1 MIKPNVIVM
10 AAQQLTTAA
19 TLQAVANSLNP
30 LGIPFAFGGLIFNRI
45 PGLHKKISGIF
56 LGENLE
62 NSLQLIAHLLMDPSS
77 LRSENEEV
85 KQDDDLVNLFRR
97 KRAVIENELAESI
110 EVEGFNLNSIMEV
123 NSFFGKRLSAALIFN
138 DLSLMATDLDWVK
151 ELFTARNIDQTGFDM
166 YLEAYQG
173 LIEKILG
180 DAGKPIWRWI
190 DSYRNNLFSQN

>member
-1 MIKPNVIVM
+1 
-10 AAQQLTTAA
+10 
-19 TLQAVANSLNP
+19 
-30 LGIPFAFGGLIFNRI
+30 
-45 PGLHKKISGIF
+45 
-56 LGENLE
+56 
-62 NSLQLIAHLLMDPSS
+62 MDPSS
-77 LRSENEEV
+77 LRSESEEV

-110 EVEGFNLNSIMEV
+110 KVEGFNLNSIMEV
-123 NSFFGKRLSAALIFN
+123 NSFFGNRLSAALIFN

-180 DAGKPIWRWI
+180 DAGKPIWRLI